1 MANRSVITSRGLQL
15 LSKASAAG
23 ENSYWI
29 GYYGLAYVP
38 EENRGEHGED
48 YLTSSTDVLT
58 KTGDYIYNVWQGSM
72 TPTGFNTETSAAGDL
87 YNKCLYTSNIMAR
100 YRYVLDENGKN
111 NLVMWRGTT
120 DSSSYKLT
128 GGAVYRGVGAEGED
142 GQIVTQSQMP
152 IPAPLFYLGE
162 PTRYDTP
169 LDEAGLVDAVKY
181 PNVSEDYPVFDNLPS
196 VSTDSRDY
204 SASSKLTEN
213 PPSVSDGGFG
223 DYGSMSGATKY
234 EWAAASK
241 TFTQDQ
247 DAQDDAPIS
256 EDANRYCQQYWKYQS
271 ISNFNRFHAPASAEG
286 FSVDYEPACRNM
298 AKATKYFPISYY
310 KVLNVEQGKSET
322 GSTDVAS
329 TTATSLQLT
338 VDLNL
343 RDYNNI
349 VANRTNTAEIVVE
362 PGHESGIKDMD
373 GNDLYESRQTS
384 LKFNRIGI
392 YAVPM
397 TIHRF
402 TTEDEKTGVC
412 DSSKVQFEIMG
423 DAEPVLFAVAD
434 VDEVMVKEGGAIDK
448 WSIEFVLNLTDATD
462 EGAILRDTSIFYNM
476 YEDDAITWYKNQL
489 LATASL
495 SESVINQGI
504 EINYLRNQIANLEGN
519 GGDCFIE
526 SGDDEWARKN
536 HTHPYMKNIVDSMGD
551 GNGAVRGIYT
561 QAENDSI
568 TVYNTVGHDFQSD
581 DFRVNGTDYNFANY
595 GFYRMSS
602 SPRLVARTTMSDVCA
617 LAVLKRLGV
626 DEFKRVFNLN
636 EGYVTCSDP
645 NKDFG
650 TVLSGDY
657 TKYDESHLY
666 IRVSVESD
674 ENKLGVIVIDR
685 GTGSYVLY
693 KNSEISTLP
702 NSSLNPQY
710 QVMTSYTY
718 GMMPTDVLF
727 TMPNFLTG
735 DYSMTLGKNSASGG
749 KYNLNLSANGILN
762 TDSHYNLLMGGSDT
776 DEPNSVRHI
785 SVSASDHNIIMGN
798 ALSSQIANA
807 SNSLMM
813 IAGEGNLIGNALQDS
828 FEGHV
833 RSSMLVLSN
842 DNRIHDLNHVIG
854 VLDSENNVTTS
865 TNSLL
870 LSPGKVRNA
879 VNSIV
884 IGASPRDVYA
894 DHNLSNAYASIL
906 VNTGDYGTNANIGTS
921 ILINSGDT
929 RLFNDYTYNNV
940 AKALN
945 NGVDVNRSA
954 QQSIM
959 LGYSYQYGNMT
970 NVIAHSYSTIGN
982 LNPHEMIPMDGGSDV
997 NPRFWGGVNN
1007 ALLFGGTANG
1017 MTDGILGVGQ
1027 NVYFPS
1033 NSKGVMEIGDCSID
1047 TTQRPNVNFTTVDE
1061 MNEQFGSQA
1070 PADGK
1075 WDGYSSVIF
1084 GTGELNLAKG
1094 DGTTFTKSV
1103 RGISLYVTYNKN
1115 SKSWSDGCDLDH
1127 DDWRYYSKNVISPSD
1142 WSNLLFIGAGANAGA
1157 GTTNSVFIGKN
1168 SAWAK
1173 TTFVNSFI
1181 NTLGSDGGAK
1191 YTKYTN
1197 PGSGSGLIA
1206 IPPTRFENVWWIGH
1220 NSNGHESEGGTGRDD
1235 STKGAFSVPVA
1246 LASLFQDNQAY
1257 PNLPK
1262 YSIPVFKDTFA
1273 FVGSNPN
1280 LFNHA
1285 YWYGVDT
1292 TWKDSVEKMCQPAKT
1307 PMIYTGGIALGG
1319 VGSDDANFGM
1329 LKLGCARTEV
1339 SAQADLYKD
1348 YVNSLVTYKT
1358 SVYETDPIQLI
1369 PCTYAGVTRQCM
1381 HSPHAGKCLVVQ
1393 DLQELDGTLH
1403 IGLGYPTDTFGN
1415 AIGDLRTYQTFV
1427 NISSCYCHYMGYD
1440 AEQTS
1445 DDQTY
1450 KGLLGVCLYIGC
1462 SDELDMSSAY
1472 GANDSVVMS
1481 TCSYVIGSPAVSSD
1495 HYGHEEIQNKHSGS
1509 HTSNKVYSGVWTDCG
1524 TIKNV
1529 ASLVVTG
1536 SGDSASRSLASRIS
1550 LTPKHATIY
1559 NFDAYNGFG
1568 ETGFTNHFEVDI
1580 MSPTEEGV
1588 EFILII
1594 DNRNQHTTT
1603 ELTYTPLGYSGVGTG
1618 GGGGDGHLI
1627 ADAINHL
1634 RTSTSESIAA
1644 YRFISKKSMIGRRHK
1659 QFTGNPTAK
1668 WIYGWVCEELSV
1680 AATEEN
1686 DSLPLDLSR
1695 NIAH

>member
-142 GQIVTQSQMP
+142 GQTVTQSQMP

-362 PGHESGIKDMD
+362 PGHKSGIKDMD

-402 TTEDEKTGVC
+402 TAEDEKTGVC

-568 TVYNTVGHDFQSD
+568 TVYNTVGHDLQSD

-602 SPRLVARTTMSDVCA
+602 SPRLVVRTAMTDVCA

-650 TVLSGDY
+650 TILSGDY

-666 IRVSVESD
+666 IRVAVESD

-693 KNSEISTLP
+693 KNSEVSTLP

-718 GMMPTDVLF
+718 GMMPSDVLF

-813 IAGEGNLIGNALQDS
+813 IAGEGNIIGNALQNS

-854 VLDSENNVTTS
+854 VLNSENNVTTS

-870 LSPGKVRNA
+870 LSPGKVKNA

-884 IGASPRDVYA
+884 IGASPRDIYGA
-894 DHNLSNAYASIL
+894 DYNLSNAYASIL
-906 VNTGDYGTNANIGTS
+906 INTGDYGTDANIGTS
-921 ILINSGDT
+921 ILMNSGDT
-929 RLFNDYTYNNV
+929 RLFNEYTYKNV
-940 AKALN
+940 AKTLN

-954 QQSIM
+954 QHSIM

-982 LNPHEMIPMDGGSDV
+982 LNPLEMIPLYGGSDV

-1033 NSKGVMEIGDCSID
+1033 NSKGVIEIGDCSID
-1047 TTQRPNVNFTTVDE
+1047 TTQRCSSANFVTVDE
-1061 MNEQFGSQA
+1061 LNERYGTQA
-1070 PADGK
+1070 PADGE
-1075 WDGYSSVIF
+1075 WNGYNTVVF

-1103 RGISLYVTYNKN
+1103 RGISLYLTYYNKN
-1115 SKSWSDGCDLDH
+1115 WSTPYDLD
-1127 DDWRYYSKNVISPSD
+1127 DDQWARYSKNILSPSD
-1142 WSNLLFIGAGANAGA
+1142 WSNLIYLGAGANAGY
-1157 GTTNSVFIGKN
+1157 GSTNSIFVGEH

-1173 TTFVNSFI
+1173 TTFRNSFI
-1181 NTLGSDGGAK
+1181 NTLGTDGGAI
-1191 YTKYTN
+1191 YTKQSTSSGMYTV
-1197 PGSGSGLIA
+1197 PRTI
-1206 IPPTRFENVWWIGH
+1206 FENVWWIGH
-1220 NSNGHESEGGTGRDD
+1220 NSPDGTGCDNAN
-1235 STKGAFSVPVA
+1235 SSNAGAFSIPLS
-1246 LASLFQDNQAY
+1246 LAGWSDNSK
-1257 PNLPK
+1257 NPK
-1262 YSIPVFKDTFA
+1262 GEPPVFRDA
-1273 FVGSNPN
+1273 FVFIGSNRN

-1285 YWYGVDT
+1285 YWYGVEYKWRDAT
-1292 TWKDSVEKMCQPAKT
+1292 GHVLMDQPANT

-1319 VGSDDANFGM
+1319 VGSNDANFGM
-1329 LKLGCARTEV
+1329 MKLGCARTEV

-1348 YVNSLVTYKT
+1348 YVNSLVTYNT
-1358 SVYETDPIQLI
+1358 SADETDPIQLV

-1381 HSPHAGKCLVVQ
+1381 HSPHTGKCLIVQ

-1415 AIGDLRTYQTFV
+1415 AIGDLRKYQTFV
-1427 NISSCYCHYMGYD
+1427 NISSCYCQYMGYD
-1440 AEQTS
+1440 AEQTG

-1529 ASLVVTG
+1529 LSLVVEG
-1536 SGDSASRSLASRIS
+1536 SGDSETRKLASRIS
-1550 LTPKHATIY
+1550 LTPKHGTIY
-1559 NFDAYNGFG
+1559 NVDAYNGFG
-1568 ETGFTNHFEVDI
+1568 ELGFTNNFHVDI
-1580 MSPTEEGV
+1580 MPPTEEGV

-1594 DNRNQHTTT
+1594 DNRNQHQTT
-1603 ELTYTPLGYSGVGTG
+1603 ELTYTPLGYSGDEYRGYLTT
-1618 GGGGDGHLI
+1618 DG
-1627 ADAINHL
+1627 INHL
-1634 RTSTSESIAA
+1634 RTSTSTSIMA

-1659 QFTGNPTAK
+1659 QYTSHNPTPK
-1668 WIYGWVCEELSV
+1668 WICGWVCEELS
-1680 AATEEN
+1680 AAVTEEN

-1695 NIAH
+1695 NINHT